1 MTALDTEAIIGV
13 VGAGAMGAGIA
24 QVAALAGHRVKIHD
38 TVAGAGERALARIAG
53 NLDKELA
60 KGRLEKQ
67 KRDATGARIEAV
79 SSLSGLADCAIVIEA
94 IVEDLHVK
102 QRLFAELEAIV
113 SDTAILATNTSSI
126 SISAIA
132 SVLKRP
138 DRAVGMHFF
147 NPAPVMRLVEV
158 VSGAATSGKHA
169 AVVFDTATA
178 WGKTAVHCRSTPG
191 FIVNRIARPYYAEA
205 LRLLEEGCAG
215 VATIDALMTDGGGFR
230 MGPFRLMDLIGHDV
244 NYAVT
249 RSIFEAYY
257 FDPRYRPSNMQKELV
272 NAGWLGIK
280 AGKGFY
286 DHGEGSTQPPV
297 SEETASASA
306 DTLDQLNPGAEIWTD
321 NFVVR
326 QTDGRTAAEH
336 ALEVGHPVA
345 LYDLCMEW
353 REGSRIALARSPN
366 VSAPA
371 LSHLVAA
378 FSAKGLKVSLVGDRP
393 GLVVQ
398 RTVAMIVNEGYEAWL
413 HQIAS
418 PEAIDVAMKN
428 GVNYPAGPFELGR
441 LVGLSS
447 VVGTLDNLLK
457 ATGDSRYRASE
468 KLREAERAEQ
478 LQNAIATAPRNEEI
492 TQKDRR
498 A

>member
-1 MTALDTEAIIGV
+1 MTVLNTEATVGV

-38 TVAGAGERALARIAG
+38 TFAGAGEKALARIAG
-53 NLDKELA
+53 NLDKEFA

-79 SSLSGLADCAIVIEA
+79 SSLSALADCAIVIEA

-113 SDTAILATNTSSI
+113 PDTTILATNTSSI

-147 NPAPVMRLVEV
+147 NPAPVMKLVEV
-158 VSGAATSGKHA
+158 VSGAATSARYA
-169 AVVFDTATA
+169 ATVFDTATA

-205 LRLLEEGCAG
+205 LRLLEEGCADI
-215 VATIDALMTDGGGFR
+215 ATIDALMTDGGGFR

-257 FDPRYRPSNMQKELV
+257 FDPRYRPSNVQKELV
-272 NAGWLGIK
+272 DAGWLGVK
-280 AGKGFY
+280 AGRGFY
-286 DHGEGSTQPPV
+286 DHVDGSTQPPV
-297 SEETASASA
+297 SEEPVPTSTSA
-306 DTLDQLNPGAEIWTD
+306 LDQLKPGAEVWTD
-321 NFVVR
+321 KFVVR
-326 QTDGRTAAEH
+326 QTDGRTAADH

-345 LYDLCMEW
+345 LYDLCMNW
-353 REGSRIALARSPN
+353 REGSRIALAISPN

-378 FSAKGLKVSLVGDRP
+378 FSARGLRVSLVGDRP

-398 RTVAMIVNEGYEAWL
+398 RTAAMIVNEGYEAWF

-441 LVGLSS
+441 RVGLST
-447 VVGTLDNLLK
+447 VLGTLDNLLK

-468 KLREAERAEQ
+468 KLREAERAQQ
-478 LQNAIATAPRNEEI
+478 LQNATATPPRSEEI
-492 TQKDRR
+492 MREASQ